1 MAKPIPFN
9 RRWQQNQ
16 LAQLEAAEAVPAQPP
31 AETPLPVQEQV
42 QSLIAS
48 VHEALSPPAPDEESD
63 PIALVQEYLRASPR
77 EVDAV
82 LYARFESRCLGCGEP
97 IRVGD
102 PIRRHPQWGRYVHAD
117 CCHRPRAVGFY
128 TVVARYSGQC
138 RRCGQPITP
147 GEQIA
152 YRAGNGWVHAA
163 CARRPEGTS

>member
-42 QSLIAS
+42 QSLLAS
-48 VHEALSPPAPDEESD
+48 VHEALSPPAP
-63 PIALVQEYLRASPR
+63 QEYLRGSPR